1 MLDFFKKFAL
11 DFIYITLCAI
21 ITLFADSLLKI
32 LISLVMQPNI
42 NLKTIVIATSLFSSV
57 LFSLL
62 LVFIKHYLR
71 NKKEKQQYNYKYN
84 GIIRDFIVLLKNG
97 EYITIILLFGIGIIY
112 CCVDFEYFIIYSPIF
127 WLNNISNSKIF
138 ASVISVLTV
147 LIVYFIYL
155 LVYRYS
161 LYKDDK

>member
-1 MLDFFKKFAL
+1 MLNFLKKLAL
-11 DFIYITLCAI
+11 DFVYITLCAI

-32 LISLVMQPNI
+32 LINLLLQPNSNFKI
-42 NLKTIVIATSLFSSV
+42 IVIATSLFSSV

-71 NKKEKQQYNYKYN
+71 KKVKYKYS
-84 GIIRDFIVLLKNG
+84 GVLRDFIVLLKNG

-112 CCVDFEYFIIYSPIF
+112 YGFDFEYFVIYSPIF
-127 WLNNISNSKIF
+127 WLNNILNIKIF
-138 ASVISVLTV
+138 AFIISVLTV

-161 LYKDDK
+161 LYKDNK